1 MRWTPTFAMISLRSQ
16 EFERI
21 PNCCS
26 TFHPS
31 MNLRHFLF
39 VCFAG
44 LLLLTGGCSS
54 FYGPHGFGQL
64 VLVVCKVAPVQ
75 TADAQQRANR
85 YFTKVAHHQKPRPRG
100 RYVAL
105 QTLDPIPKQKE
116 KYLKDQATAQ
126 EKAQEVIP
134 WLRRLGIRA
143 DHARQAAERCESIPD
158 ASLEERVRLA
168 LSCFGPRTPSRAASA
183 RCGLDV
189 APRYGVPAACRS

>member
-1 MRWTPTFAMISLRSQ
+1 
-16 EFERI
+16 
-21 PNCCS
+21 
-26 TFHPS
+26 

-126 EKAQEVIP
+126 EKAASEGKPLGSEWVDPSQLHCIMVFDVVTQEPVGPSCYVVATLPKI
-134 WLRRLGIRA
+134 G
-143 DHARQAAERCESIPD
+143 DVNTYES
-158 ASLEERVRLA
+158 
-168 LSCFGPRTPSRAASA
+168 
-183 RCGLDV
+183 
-189 APRYGVPAACRS
+189 VPAEFIASSAE